1 MNYNELTGSLL
12 YKAVREWLDNNPG
25 KDLGD
30 FTKATGYTGPELQVK
45 DKSTGRIGLRT
56 RSTDVERAAR
66 IATQDQEYLDTLIN
80 EYGYSEKDAKAKLK
94 QAKTKVKKLRGQV
107 ADLNKQFGKGS
118 FTVGHLTA
126 VAEGGG
132 DFDRNVRL
140 EIGKSVD
147 GKRGNFSR
155 AAVDELPTNIKAV
168 LGIPSSGR
176 EAAIMDHEGLF
187 DLELTPQ
194 DRQRIFQNPTA
205 EFADEVIENR
215 LAKLSKLNLLRKGS
229 KAAAIAGIA
238 APVALGI
245 PASAAE
251 TASRYQ
257 IAQETGDPLDQAQ
270 TGIAA
275 ASLVGDVVSLFPPAA
290 PFGEGMS
297 TLGDVANV
305 GIDIYKEDPEK
316 AKALAKEKLKSGLE
330 SIDPFTQVQRTATRL
345 IDQFSAV
352 QRRLIDRAKT
362 YEEKDAL
369 ITKFKNN

>member
-1 MNYNELTGSLL
+1 MNYNELTGSPL

-45 DKSTGRIGLRT
+45 DKKTGRIGLRT

-66 IATQDQEYLDTLIN
+66 IAAQDQEYLDTLIN

-155 AAVDELPTNIKAV
+155 AAVDELPKNIKAV
-168 LGIPSSGR
+168 LGIPSNGR

-194 DRQRIFQNPTA
+194 DRQRIYQNPTA

-215 LAKLSKLNLLRKGS
+215 LAKLDKLGMLRKGA
-229 KAAAIAGIA
+229 KKLAIAGAA
-238 APVALGI
+238 APLAVGL
-245 PASAAE
+245 PMSAAE
-251 TASRYQ
+251 TAQRYE
-257 IAQETGDPLDQAQ
+257 IAQETQNPLDSLQ
-270 TGIAA
+270 TVIAG
-275 ASLVGDVVSLFPPAA
+275 ASGVGDVISMFPPTA
-290 PFGEGMS
+290 PLGEGIS
-297 TLGDVANV
+297 TAADVINPA
-305 GIDIYKEDPEK
+305 IDTIRENPEQ
-316 AKALAKEKLKSGLE
+316 AKALAKGAVKGIAKNLMP
-330 SIDPFTQVQRTATRL
+330 DPVRDVKRL
-345 IDQFSAV
+345 VDQFSAV

-369 ITKFKNN
+369 ISEFKNK

>member
-1 MNYNELTGSLL
+1 MNYNELTGNAL

-25 KDLGD
+25 KNIGD
-30 FTKATGYTGPELQVK
+30 FTRETGYTGPALKVK
-45 DKSTGRIGLRT
+45 DPKTGRIGLKT
-56 RSTDVERAAR
+56 TTTDATRAAR
-66 IATQDQEYLDTLIN
+66 IASQDQEYLNTLIN
-80 EYGYSEKDAKAKLK
+80 EYGYSEADAKAKLK
-94 QAKTKVKKLRGQV
+94 KTKTKVKNLRSQV
-107 ADLNKQFGKGS
+107 AELNKQFGKGS

-215 LAKLSKLNLLRKGS
+215 LAKLDKIGLLRKGS
-229 KAAAIAGIA
+229 KALAIAGTA
-238 APVALGI
+238 APFAVGL
-245 PASAAE
+245 PMSAAE

-257 IAQETGDPLDQAQ
+257 ISQETQDPIDAAQ
-270 TGIAA
+270 TVLSGT
-275 ASLVGDVVSLFPPAA
+275 SFVGDAMSLFPPAA
-290 PFGEGMS
+290 PLGEGIS
-297 TLGDVANV
+297 TFADVANT
-305 GIDIYKEDPEK
+305 GIDIYREDPEK
-316 AKALAKEKLKSGLE
+316 AKELARGAVKGVAENVLPNPVR
-330 SIDPFTQVQRTATRL
+330 DVQ
-345 IDQFSAV
+345 
-352 QRRLIDRAKT
+352 RLIDRFSGFQRRLLDKAKT
-362 YEEKDAL
+362 LEEKDAL
-369 ITKFKNN
+369 ITQFKNK

>member
-1 MNYNELTGSLL
+1 MNYNELTGSPL

-66 IATQDQEYLDTLIN
+66 IAAQDQEYLDTLIN

-155 AAVDELPTNIKAV
+155 AAVDELPKNIKAV
-168 LGIPSSGR
+168 LGIPSNGR

-194 DRQRIFQNPTA
+194 DRQRIYQNPTA

-215 LAKLSKLNLLRKGS
+215 LAKLDKLGMLRKGA
-229 KAAAIAGIA
+229 KGLAIAGAA
-238 APVALGI
+238 APLAVGL
-245 PASAAE
+245 PMSAAE
-251 TASRYQ
+251 TAQRYE
-257 IAQETGDPLDQAQ
+257 IAQETQDPVDSLQ
-270 TGIAA
+270 TVIAG
-275 ASLVGDVVSLFPPAA
+275 ASGVGDVISMFPPTA
-290 PFGEGMS
+290 PLGEGIS
-297 TLGDVANV
+297 TAADVINPA
-305 GIDIYKEDPEK
+305 IDTIRENPEQ
-316 AKALAKEKLKSGLE
+316 AKAFAKGAVKGIAENLMP
-330 SIDPFTQVQRTATRL
+330 DPVRDVKRL

-369 ITKFKNN
+369 ISEFKNK

>member
-1 MNYNELTGSLL
+1 MNYNELTGNAL

-25 KDLGD
+25 KNIGD
-30 FTKATGYTGPELQVK
+30 FTKETGYIGPALKVK
-45 DKSTGRIGLRT
+45 DPKTGRIGLKT
-56 RSTDVERAAR
+56 TTTDATRAAR
-66 IATQDQEYLDTLIN
+66 IASQDQEYLDTLIN
-80 EYGYSEKDAKAKLK
+80 KYGYSEADAKAKLK
-94 QAKTKVKKLRGQV
+94 QAKTKVKNLRTQV
-107 ADLNKQFGKGS
+107 AELNKQFGKGS

-215 LAKLSKLNLLRKGS
+215 LANKSKQTRLIDDFTPAQRRALN
-229 KAAAIAGIA
+229 A
-238 APVALGI
+238 APL
-245 PASAAE
+245 P
-251 TASRYQ
+251 
-257 IAQETGDPLDQAQ
+257 
-270 TGIAA
+270 
-275 ASLVGDVVSLFPPAA
+275 
-290 PFGEGMS
+290 
-297 TLGDVANV
+297 
-305 GIDIYKEDPEK
+305 
-316 AKALAKEKLKSGLE
+316 AKEKLVRQFRGLPVLGVAVGGGIAATQLMQGKPAAAAE
-330 SIDPFTQVQRTATRL
+330 TLFDTAVSEIPIVDVVLEPASTADATLKGRTDPEAYAAQYKKERQKAKQEQSNFITNTLKL
-345 IDQFSAV
+345 IS
-352 QRRLIDRAKT
+352 
-362 YEEKDAL
+362 DA
-369 ITKFKNN
+369 I

>member
-1 MNYNELTGSLL
+1 MNYNELTGNAL

-25 KDLGD
+25 KNIGD
-30 FTKATGYTGPELQVK
+30 FTKETGYTGPELQVK
-45 DKSTGRIGLRT
+45 DKKTGRIGLRT

-66 IATQDQEYLDTLIN
+66 IASQDQEYLDTLIN
-80 EYGYSEKDAKAKLK
+80 EYGYSEADAKAKLK
-94 QAKTKVKKLRGQV
+94 KAKTKVKNLRSQV
-107 ADLNKQFGKGS
+107 AKLNKQFGKGS

-132 DFDRNVRL
+132 DFNRNVRL

-215 LAKLSKLNLLRKGS
+215 LTNKSKQTRLIDDFTPAQRRALN
-229 KAAAIAGIA
+229 A
-238 APVALGI
+238 APNL
-245 PASAAE
+245 P
-251 TASRYQ
+251 
-257 IAQETGDPLDQAQ
+257 
-270 TGIAA
+270 
-275 ASLVGDVVSLFPPAA
+275 
-290 PFGEGMS
+290 
-297 TLGDVANV
+297 
-305 GIDIYKEDPEK
+305 
-316 AKALAKEKLKSGLE
+316 AKEKLVRQFRNLPVLGVAVGGGIAATQLMQGKPAAAAETLLDTAVSEIPIVDVVLE
-330 SIDPFTQVQRTATRL
+330 PASTADATLKGRTDPKAYAAQYKKERQKAKQEQSNFITNTLKL
-345 IDQFSAV
+345 IS
-352 QRRLIDRAKT
+352 
-362 YEEKDAL
+362 DA
-369 ITKFKNN
+369 I

>member
-1 MNYNELTGSLL
+1 M

-25 KDLGD
+25 KDIGD
-30 FTKATGYTGPELQVK
+30 FTKETGYTGPELQVK
-45 DKSTGRIGLRT
+45 DKKTGRIGLRT
-56 RSTDVERAAR
+56 RSTDSARAAR
-66 IATQDQEYLDTLIN
+66 LAAQDQEYLDTLIN

-118 FTVGHLTA
+118 FTIGHLTA

-132 DFDRNVRL
+132 DFGRNVRL

-155 AAVDELPTNIKAV
+155 AAVDELPKNIKAV
-168 LGIPSSGR
+168 LGIPTSGR

-205 EFADEVIENR
+205 EFADDVIEKR
-215 LAKLSKLNLLRKGS
+215 LAQLNKLGMLRKGA
-229 KAAAIAGIA
+229 KTAAIAGIA

-245 PASAAE
+245 PASASE
-251 TASRYQ
+251 VASRYQ

-270 TGIAA
+270 TGLAT
-275 ASLVGDVVSLFPPAA
+275 ASLVGDAVSLFPPAA
-290 PFGEGMS
+290 PFGGGMS
-297 TLGDVANV
+297 TLSDAANV
-305 GIDIYKEDPEK
+305 GIDVYREDPEK
-316 AKALAKEKLKSGLE
+316 AKAMAKQAAKNVAESLVPDPISDLEQKLTNARSMLQKL
-330 SIDPFTQVQRTATRL
+330 QRAGSRFVSTL
-345 IDQFSAV
+345 Q
-352 QRRLIDRAKT
+352 
-362 YEEKDAL
+362 
-369 ITKFKNN
+369 

>member
-1 MNYNELTGSLL
+1 MNYNELTGSPL

-45 DKSTGRIGLRT
+45 DKKTGRIGLRT

-66 IATQDQEYLDTLIN
+66 IAAQDQEYIDTLVK

-94 QAKTKVKKLRGQV
+94 QAKSKVKALRAQV
-107 ADLNKQFGKGS
+107 AELNKQFGKGS

-132 DFDRNVRL
+132 DFGRNVRL

-155 AAVDELPTNIKAV
+155 AAVDELPKNIKAV
-168 LGIPSSGR
+168 LGIPSNGR

-215 LAKLSKLNLLRKGS
+215 LAKLSKLGLLRKGA
-229 KAAAIAGIA
+229 KVAAMAGVA
-238 APVALGI
+238 APLALGI
-245 PASAAE
+245 PASATE

-275 ASLVGDVVSLFPPAA
+275 SSLVGDVVSLFPPAA

-297 TLGDVANV
+297 TLGDVTNV
-305 GIDIYKEDPEK
+305 GIDTYREDPEK
-316 AKALAKEKLKSGLE
+316 AKELARKGLKNVADYLMP
-330 SIDPFTQVQRTATRL
+330 DPIGEVKRL
-345 IDQFSAV
+345 VDQFTAV
-352 QRRLIDRAKT
+352 QRRLIDRAGT

-369 ITKFKNN
+369 MTLFKNK